1 MLRFLTAG
9 ESHGPALTAIIEGFP
24 AGVEVSKDKI
34 NAQLE
39 RRQSTYGRGGRMK
52 IEKDRV
58 KILSGVRRG
67 LTLGSPIALQIMNLD
82 WKNWREVMSSDPDD
96 YVAEKG
102 QTRAL
107 TRPRPGHADLAG
119 GMKYHHHEDLRNVLE
134 RASARETAVRVAV
147 GTVGRILMES
157 LDCNVISHVVQ
168 IGRVQIPEY
177 SQSYMELAEKAFVSP
192 VGCGDPGTAS
202 AMTEE
207 IDRAVKSGETLGG
220 VFEVICTGLPP
231 GIGSYVHWD
240 RRIDSR
246 LAAAVLGIPS
256 VKGVDFG
263 LGFRGAGV
271 FGSGY
276 HDEIRCTPQGKLYR
290 PTNRAGGLEGGVT
303 NGEPLVLRAVVK
315 PVPTLSN
322 PLASVDLK
330 TKEESLA
337 ATERSD
343 TCIVPAAAVIAEAVV
358 AWEIAA
364 LLLEKFGGDT
374 LYEIQE
380 RCQRYLTYI
389 RQF

>member
-24 AGVEVSKDKI
+24 AGVEVPTEKI

-52 IEKDRV
+52 IEKDKV
-58 KILSGVRRG
+58 KILSGVRGG

-82 WKNWREVMSSDPDD
+82 WKNWREVMSGDANE
-96 YVAEKG
+96 YVPEKAAY
-102 QTRAL
+102 RAL

-119 GMKYHHHEDLRNVLE
+119 GLKYGHHKDLRNVLE

-147 GTVGRILMES
+147 GTVGRILIES
-157 LDCNVISHVVQ
+157 LGCNILSHVVQ
-168 IGRVQIPEY
+168 IGRVEAPEY
-177 SQSYMELAEKAFVSP
+177 SASHMELAEKASASS
-192 VGCGDPGTAS
+192 VGCADPEAAS
-202 AMTEE
+202 AMIEE
-207 IDRAVKSGETLGG
+207 IDRAAKSRDTLGG
-220 VFEVICTGLPP
+220 VIEVICTGLPP
-231 GIGSYVHWD
+231 GLGSYVHWD
-240 RRIDSR
+240 RRLDSR

-271 FGSGY
+271 FGSDY
-276 HDEIRCTPQGKLYR
+276 HDEIRCNQQGKIYR
-290 PTNRAGGLEGGVT
+290 STNRAGGLEGGVS

-315 PVPTLSN
+315 PVPTLGS

-330 TKEESLA
+330 SKEESLA
-337 ATERSD
+337 AIERSD

-364 LLLEKFGGDT
+364 AVLDKFGGDT
-374 LYEIQE
+374 LAEIQE
-380 RCQRYLTYI
+380 HFQQYLAYI